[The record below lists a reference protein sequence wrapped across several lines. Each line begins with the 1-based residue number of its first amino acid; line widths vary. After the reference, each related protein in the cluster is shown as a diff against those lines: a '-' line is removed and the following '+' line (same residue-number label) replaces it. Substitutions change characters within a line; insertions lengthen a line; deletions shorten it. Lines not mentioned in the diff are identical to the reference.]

1 MKKTNNTPT
10 NPPPKAKAPL
20 IPDPR
25 KKELKPV
32 AKPVKQKTSPTK
44 LKKVA
49 APLKAVP
56 VATPVNGGPTSV
68 PSATRPSLKDGP
80 TRGPTEKTERL
91 SPAIPA
97 PIPAKSNKPVIKSIP
112 VPTTSTVSPKAT
124 NLSSATAG
132 RTNNPSPAGAASNG
146 ALNKTTSKIKLSK
159 KQTEGTITEVTD
171 RSDGTDEGNPQPPK
185 QSSNNIY
192 WAEVGRNVFSFYF
205 CFCL

>member
-10 NPPPKAKAPL
+10 NPPPKAKTQL

-25 KKELKPV
+25 KQQLKPA
-32 AKPVKQKTSPTK
+32 AKAVKQKTSPTK

-56 VATPVNGGPTSV
+56 VATPVKRGPTSV
-68 PSATRPSLKDGP
+68 PPATRPSLE
-80 TRGPTEKTERL
+80 RGPTAKTERL